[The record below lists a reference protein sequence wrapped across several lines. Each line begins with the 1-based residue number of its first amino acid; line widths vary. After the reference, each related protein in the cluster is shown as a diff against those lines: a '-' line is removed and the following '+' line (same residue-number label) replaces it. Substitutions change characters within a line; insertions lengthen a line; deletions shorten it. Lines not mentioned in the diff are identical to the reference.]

1 MKKILILY
9 ATYGGG
15 HLSAA
20 KSVEQYLDE
29 HYSNVE
35 TEMVDCIEYINK
47 SLNKVTTGAYKE
59 MAKKAPWAWKKIYEH
74 SEKGTLSKISITT
87 NKFMALKLLKLV
99 TEFSPDLVVSTH
111 PFATQMIGYL
121 KKKKKINCKLAT
133 LMTDFMPH
141 EQWLVR
147 NEFSNFFFVSNF
159 NMKNLLIKEK
169 INKDKIFVTGI
180 PVSPRFQQEFDK
192 LAIYK
197 EFDLDPNK
205 KTILF
210 FAGGGFGLG
219 TESTV
224 KILKSFL
231 NFKDELQIVAI
242 SGKNPKM
249 KKQFDELCEQYGSK
263 NLKVFEFTDKVPELM
278 NISTL
283 VVTKPGGLTT
293 SESLVSALPMVII
306 NPIPGQEE
314 QNAEFLESAGIA
326 VWIKKNDNPNKII
339 TELLSSPIKLTEMKE
354 NAKVIARHNSTQKI
368 CNILINSLN

>member
-20 KSVEQYLDE
+20 KSVKEYLDE
-29 HYSNVE
+29 HYSNVQ

-59 MAKKAPWAWKKIYEH
+59 MAKKAPWAWKRIYQH

-87 NKFMALKLLKLV
+87 NKFMALKLMKLFNEL
-99 TEFSPDLVVSTH
+99 TPDLVVSTH
-111 PFATQMIGYL
+111 PFATQMTGYL
-121 KKKKKINCKLAT
+121 KKKKKIDCKLAT

-141 EQWLVR
+141 DQWLVR
-147 NEFSNFFFVSNF
+147 NEFSDFFFVSNF

-180 PVSPRFQQEFDK
+180 PVSTRFQQEFDK
-192 LAIYK
+192 SAIYK
-197 EFDLDPNK
+197 DFELNPNK

-224 KILKSFL
+224 NILKSFL
-231 NFKDELQIVAI
+231 DLKDELQIVAI

-249 KKQFDELCEQYGSK
+249 KKQFDELHEEYGD
-263 NLKVFEFTDKVPELM
+263 NILKVFEYTDKVPELM

-293 SESLVSALPMVII
+293 SECLVCGLPMIII

-326 VWIKKNDNPNKII
+326 VWLKKHDNPKKVINN
-339 TELLSSPIKLTEMKE
+339 LLHSPIRLTEMKE
-354 NAKVIARHNSTQKI
+354 NAKVIARRNSTQRI

>member
-20 KSVEQYLDE
+20 KSVKQYLDE
-29 HYSNVE
+29 HYSNVQ

-59 MAKKAPWAWKKIYEH
+59 MAKKAPWAWKRIYQH

-87 NKFMALKLLKLV
+87 NKFMALKLMKLFNEL
-99 TEFSPDLVVSTH
+99 TPDLVVSTH
-111 PFATQMIGYL
+111 PFATQMTGYL
-121 KKKKKINCKLAT
+121 KKKKKIDCKLAT

-147 NEFSNFFFVSNF
+147 NEFSDFFFVSNF

-180 PVSPRFQQEFDK
+180 PVSTRFQQEFDK
-192 LAIYK
+192 PAIYK
-197 EFDLDPNK
+197 DFGLDPNK

-219 TESTV
+219 AESTV
-224 KILKSFL
+224 NILKSFL
-231 NFKDELQIVAI
+231 NLKNELQIVAI

-249 KKQFDELCEQYGSK
+249 KKRFDELQEEYGD
-263 NLKVFEFTDKVPELM
+263 NILKVFEYTDKVPELM

-293 SESLVSALPMVII
+293 SECLVCGLPMIII

-326 VWIKKNDNPNKII
+326 IWLKKHDDAKKVINN
-339 TELLSSPIKLTEMKE
+339 LLHSPIRLTEMKE
-354 NAKVIARHNSTQKI
+354 NAKVVARRNSTQRI

>member
-20 KSVEQYLDE
+20 KSIKQYLDE
-29 HYSNVE
+29 HYTNIE
-35 TEMVDCIEYINK
+35 TEMVDCVEYINK

-59 MAKKAPWAWKKIYEH
+59 MAKKAPWAWKQIYQH
-74 SEKGTLSKISITT
+74 SEKGTLSRISMTT
-87 NKFMALKLLKLV
+87 NKFMALKLLKLFH
-99 TEFSPDLVVSTH
+99 EINPDLVVSTH
-111 PFATQMIGYL
+111 PFATQMTGYL

-147 NEFSNFFFVSNF
+147 HEFSDFFFVSNF
-159 NMKNLLIKEK
+159 NMKSLLMKER

-180 PVSPRFQQEFDK
+180 PVSPRFMQEFNK
-192 LAIYK
+192 SEIYN
-197 EFDLDPNK
+197 EFGLNPKK

-210 FAGGGFGLG
+210 FGGGGFGLG
-219 TESTV
+219 KESTV

-231 NFKDELQIVAI
+231 ETKMNLQVVAI
-242 SGKNPKM
+242 SGKNSKM
-249 KKQFDELCEQYGSK
+249 KKHFDELAMEFGTDT
-263 NLKVFEFTDKVPELM
+263 LKILEYTDKVPELM
-278 NISTL
+278 SISTL

-293 SESLVSALPMVII
+293 SESLVSELPMIII

-314 QNAEFLESAGIA
+314 QNAAFLEAAGIA
-326 VWIKKNDNPNKII
+326 IWIKKHDDPSKII
-339 TELLSSPIKLTEMKE
+339 TDLLHSPIKLTEMKE
-354 NAKVIARHNSTQKI
+354 NAKIMGKRNSTQRI

>member
-20 KSVEQYLDE
+20 KSVKQYLDE
-29 HYSNVE
+29 HYSNVQ

-59 MAKKAPWAWKKIYEH
+59 MAKKAPWAWKRIYQH

-87 NKFMALKLLKLV
+87 NKFMALKLMKLFNEL
-99 TEFSPDLVVSTH
+99 TPDLVVSTH
-111 PFATQMIGYL
+111 PFATQMTGYL
-121 KKKKKINCKLAT
+121 KKKKKIDCKLAT

-147 NEFSNFFFVSNF
+147 NEFSDFFFVSNF

-180 PVSPRFQQEFDK
+180 PVSTRFQQEFDK
-192 LAIYK
+192 PAIYK
-197 EFDLDPNK
+197 DFGLEPNK

-219 TESTV
+219 AESTV
-224 KILKSFL
+224 NILKSFL
-231 NFKDELQIVAI
+231 NLKNELQIVAI

-249 KKQFDELCEQYGSK
+249 KKRFDELQEEYGD
-263 NLKVFEFTDKVPELM
+263 NILKVFEYTDKVPELM

-293 SESLVSALPMVII
+293 SECLVCGLPMIII

-326 VWIKKNDNPNKII
+326 IWLKKHDDAKKVINN
-339 TELLSSPIKLTEMKE
+339 LLHSPIRLTEMKE
-354 NAKVIARHNSTQKI
+354 NAKVVARRNSTQRI

>member
-20 KSVEQYLDE
+20 KSIKQYLDE
-29 HYSNVE
+29 HYTNIE
-35 TEMVDCIEYINK
+35 TEMIDCVEYINK

-59 MAKKAPWAWKKIYEH
+59 MAKNAPWAWKQIYQH
-74 SEKGTLSKISITT
+74 SEKGTLSRISMTT
-87 NKFMALKLLKLV
+87 NKFMALKLLKLFHDV
-99 TEFSPDLVVSTH
+99 NPDLVVSTH
-111 PFATQMIGYL
+111 PFATQMTGYL
-121 KKKKKINCKLAT
+121 KKKRKVNCKLAT

-147 NEFSNFFFVSNF
+147 HEFSDFFFVSNF
-159 NMKNLLIKEK
+159 NMKSLLMKER

-180 PVSPRFQQEFDK
+180 PVSPKFLQEFNK
-192 LAIYK
+192 EEIYK
-197 EFDLDPNK
+197 EFELNPKK

-210 FAGGGFGLG
+210 FGGGGFGLG
-219 TESTV
+219 KESTV

-231 NFKDELQIVAI
+231 EAKENLQVVAI
-242 SGKNPKM
+242 SGKNLKM
-249 KKQFDELCEQYGSK
+249 KKHFDELANEYGTDI
-263 NLKVFEFTDKVPELM
+263 LKVLEFTDKVPELM
-278 NISTL
+278 SISEL

-293 SESLVSALPMVII
+293 SESLVSELPMIVI

-314 QNAEFLESAGIA
+314 QNAAFLEAAGIA
-326 VWIKKNDNPNKII
+326 IWVKKHDDPCKII
-339 TELLSSPIKLTEMKE
+339 TDLLHSPIKLTEMKE
-354 NAKVIARHNSTQKI
+354 NAKIMGKRNSTQRI